1 MTTWQ
6 WVVVALACMIAGM
19 VVSRYMKPGSKKPG
33 SDRKKDG

>member
-19 VVSRYMKPGSKKPG
+19 VVSRYMKPGPKRPDSN
-33 SDRKKDG
+33 RKKDG